1 MPQSPQQPPD
11 NIQREI
17 EELLD
22 KLDTFV
28 PEERLAEKIR
38 KRRRQQQRVDRG
50 PSVVERAQRRLSQI
64 SLGQIMLA
72 GLALMLIGWL
82 FNDALGGWSTWVTLG
97 GLLLTLLAFVLSVMA
112 GGARTTVGARHV
124 QKRWRGQI
132 IEYSETSRL
141 DRIRDWF
148 RRRGRS

>member
-1 MPQSPQQPPD
+1 MPQNPPD
-11 NIQREI
+11 KVQREI

-38 KRRRQQQRVDRG
+38 KRRKQQQRVDSG
-50 PSVVERAQRRLSQI
+50 PNFFERARRRVSQV
-64 SLGQIMLA
+64 SLGQLLLA

-82 FNDALGGWSTWVTLG
+82 FDDALGSWSRWVMYG
-97 GLLLTLLAFVLSVMA
+97 GLLLTIVAFALSVIS
-112 GGARTTVGARHV
+112 GGTRTTVGARHV

-132 IEYSETSRL
+132 IEYSETSRM
-141 DRIRDWF
+141 DRIREWF

>member
-1 MPQSPQQPPD
+1 MPQNPPD
-11 NIQREI
+11 KVQREI

-28 PEERLAEKIR
+28 PEERLAEKIK
-38 KRRRQQQRVDRG
+38 KRRHQQRRDENRPG
-50 PSVVERAQRRLSQI
+50 AFERVTRRLTQI

-72 GLALMLIGWL
+72 GLALMLIGWI
-82 FNDALGGWSTWVTLG
+82 FNNALGSWAWPVSLA
-97 GLLLTLLAFVLSVMA
+97 GLLLTGIAFALSVIGG

-132 IEYSETSRL
+132 IEYSEPSRL
-141 DRIRDWF
+141 DRFRDWL
-148 RRRGRS
+148 RRRGRN

>member
-1 MPQSPQQPPD
+1 MPQNPPD
-11 NIQREI
+11 KVQREI

-38 KRRRQQQRVDRG
+38 KRRKQQQRVDSG
-50 PSVVERAQRRLSQI
+50 PGFFERATRRVSQV
-64 SLGQIMLA
+64 SLGQLMLA

-82 FNDALGGWSTWVTLG
+82 FDDALGSWSRWFMYG
-97 GLLLTLLAFVLSVMA
+97 GLLLTIAAFAPSVIS
-112 GGARTTVGARHV
+112 GGTRTTVGARHV

-132 IEYSETSRL
+132 IEYSEPSRM
-141 DRIRDWF
+141 DRIREWF